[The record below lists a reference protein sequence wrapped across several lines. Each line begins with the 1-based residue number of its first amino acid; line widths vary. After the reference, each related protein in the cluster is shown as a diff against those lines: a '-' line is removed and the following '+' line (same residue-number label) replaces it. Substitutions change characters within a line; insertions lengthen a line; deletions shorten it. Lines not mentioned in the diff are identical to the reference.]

1 MKSSARPAG
10 ATRALPR
17 LKTFAAIGSSVIKPA
32 RNVSY
37 FMAYYLQ
44 GRVGII
50 YSSEISFNRPRVA
63 ALSRAKAHYEG
74 PRRRRAFIC
83 LLASAIIPLI
93 GSDAFS
99 NVAHKQVASH
109 RNTAA
114 KAENHKNR
122 VAMDA

>member
-1 MKSSARPAG
+1 
-10 ATRALPR
+10 
-17 LKTFAAIGSSVIKPA
+17 
-32 RNVSY
+32 
-37 FMAYYLQ
+37 MAYYLQ

-63 ALSRAKAHYEG
+63 AFGRAKAHYKG

-114 KAENHKNR
+114 KAENHKHR
-122 VAMDA
+122 VAMDASHRDKAVKAENPKHPSPSEAKHSERAPGPRI